1 MKSKENSMW
10 ILQDGCTNGYESM
23 VVYAPVDI
31 TGMQSVMT
39 GCDSSNMAVLPSGF
53 SILPDGIESR
63 PLVIT
68 SRQEEKSTEGG
79 SLLTIAFQILTNT
92 SPTAK
97 LSVESVE
104 SVNTLIACTLRN
116 IKTSLQC
123 EDG

>member
-1 MKSKENSMW
+1 MW
-10 ILQDGCTNGYESM
+10 ILQDCCTNSYESM

-31 TGMQSVMT
+31 AGMQSVMT
-39 GCDSSNMAVLPSGF
+39 GCDSSNLAVLPSGF

-68 SRQEEKSTEGG
+68 SRPEEKTSEGG
-79 SLLTIAFQILTNT
+79 SLLTVAFQILTNA

-97 LSVESVE
+97 LTIESVE
-104 SVNTLIACTLRN
+104 SVNTLISCTLKN

-123 EDG
+123 EEG